1 MRSFKH
7 IVTGFWVAC
16 FFYSCGKG
24 TIVNE
29 FQPVMR
35 HKWDKQT
42 EFLFNVDIRDTS
54 VPYDVFLQ
62 LRNNNTYPY
71 QNIWIFYTE
80 ERMSAPASAIPPAES
95 VTLPPP
101 VVSDT
106 IEYLLA
112 DDFGK
117 WTGNGIT
124 LFQNRLLIKQQY
136 HFPDTGRYTISL
148 RHGMRDNPL
157 KGIEDVGLYIRESE
171 K

>member
-1 MRSFKH
+1 MRLLKH
-7 IVTGFWVAC
+7 IVTGLFIAC
-16 FFYSCGKG
+16 LLYSCGNE

-29 FQPVMR
+29 FQLVVHHR
-35 HKWDKQT
+35 WDKQT
-42 EFLFNVDIRDTS
+42 EFLFNVDIRDAS

-71 QNIWIFYTE
+71 QNIWIFYAEQQMTLPIS
-80 ERMSAPASAIPPAES
+80 SAPVESPALLPPA
-95 VTLPPP
+95 
-101 VVSDT
+101 VSDT

-117 WTGNGIT
+117 WTGNGVT
-124 LFQNRLLIKQQY
+124 LFQNRLPIKQQY
-136 HFPDTGRYTISL
+136 HFPDTGQYTISL

-157 KGIEDVGLYIRESE
+157 KGIENVGLYIRKS